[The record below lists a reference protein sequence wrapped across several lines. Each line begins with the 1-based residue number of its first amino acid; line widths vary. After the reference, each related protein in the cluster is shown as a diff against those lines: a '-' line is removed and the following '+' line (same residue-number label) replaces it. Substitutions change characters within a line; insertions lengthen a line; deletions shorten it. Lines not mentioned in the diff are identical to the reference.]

1 VTDALDEITGRC
13 YRCLRPR
20 RMCFCATLPT
30 VPTRTNVVILQHP
43 HERTHPFNT
52 ARLVGLCMPNAR
64 VHVAYG
70 GLSEVL
76 RCDVPVTDDAVV
88 LYPHPSAIDVA
99 SLAPHERPS
108 TLIALDG
115 TWAHAK
121 RLYKDNPW
129 LGRLR
134 HVRINPSE
142 PSRYRIRKEPRADYV
157 STLEAIVAA
166 LRVFEPDTPR
176 LDTLLSAFDRMIDLQ
191 IDTVATSVRAGR
203 THRPRLR
210 ESRALSPLLADPRL
224 VVAYAESSLP
234 AGDVSAP
241 RELVQFV
248 AVRPATGETFEALLR
263 STGPGP
269 TDAHLAHMHLTRD
282 LLATGEPLAAAHAR
296 FATFLG
302 GAPVTAWTP
311 TTLEWGAPLLPAGI
325 ATTVLK
331 TNYCNL
337 RNRRAGYLEDV
348 VAREAL
354 AVPTINCHGRA
365 SSRLACAAGVATWLR
380 AFSPPPSLH

>member
-1 VTDALDEITGRC
+1 MTNVADEIAGRC

-20 RMCFCATLPT
+20 RLCYCASLPT
-30 VPTRTNVVILQHP
+30 VPTRTHVVILQHP

-52 ARLVGLCMPNAR
+52 ARLVGLCMPNSR

-76 RCDVPVTDDAVV
+76 RCEVPVPDDTVV
-88 LYPHPSAIDVA
+88 LYPHPSAVDVA
-99 SLAPHERPS
+99 TLPPSELPS
-108 TLIALDG
+108 TLLALDG
-115 TWAHAK
+115 TWAHSK

-129 LGRLR
+129 LARLR

-157 STLEAIVAA
+157 STLEAIVFA
-166 LRVFEPDTPR
+166 LRTLEPETPG
-176 LDTLLSAFDRMIDLQ
+176 LDTLVTAFDRMIDQQ

-210 ESRALSPLLADPRL
+210 ESRALSPLLGDPRL

-234 AGDVSAP
+234 AGDVSAS

-248 AVRPATGETFEALLR
+248 AVRATNGDVFEAIVR
-263 STGPGP
+263 PGGVGP
-269 TDAHLAHMHLTRD
+269 TDTHLTHMGIARE
-282 LLATGEPLAAAHAR
+282 LLDNGESLAAARAR
-296 FATFLG
+296 FAAFVD
-302 GAPVTAWTP
+302 GAPITAWTP
-311 TTLEWGAPLLPAGI
+311 TTLEWGAPLLPANA

-348 VAREAL
+348 VAREAID
-354 AVPTINCHGRA
+354 VPLLHCHGRA
-365 SSRLACAAGVATWLR
+365 ASRLACAAAVATWLR
-380 AFSPPPSLH
+380 SFFPPPFIH